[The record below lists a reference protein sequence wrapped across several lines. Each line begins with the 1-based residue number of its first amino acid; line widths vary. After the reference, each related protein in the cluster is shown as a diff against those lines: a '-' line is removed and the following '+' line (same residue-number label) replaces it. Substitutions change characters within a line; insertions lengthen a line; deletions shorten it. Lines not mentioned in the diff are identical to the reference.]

1 MQQRGAFVQ
10 VLFKQL
16 PDFLCLH
23 RHNQHLHR
31 GCADGQ
37 DLVHDEICA
46 GNEDQA
52 MEQRGERG
60 EGGLDGQ
67 EGNVGEPHRHGEVP
81 AEFPVENDGRNIQAP
96 GTGTGLNDQ
105 PQTRSH
111 ETAAGN
117 RSHQG
122 IGGHLGGG
130 EKARQLYKQRIADG
144 GNQGGQRKLHP
155 QKHQAEKEAAPA
167 HNGGG
172 KREADGGQVVG
183 NDQRQTGAAA
193 GGHAEGPDEGIDGH
207 CQQKV
212 AGQDPERVDGLLH
225 NQGAVHVSFLPF
237 SFLSLTFCFSACRG
251 PGWVKCQAGPFFRP
265 DVSGCSAVSSSRRG

>member
-1 MQQRGAFVQ
+1 MIHDQ
-10 VLFKQL
+10 V
-16 PDFLCLH
+16 
-23 RHNQHLHR
+23 R
-31 GCADGQ
+31 
-37 DLVHDEICA
+37 A

-52 MEQRGERG
+52 MEERCQRRKGR
-60 EGGLDGQ
+60 LNGQ

-122 IGGHLGGG
+122 IGGHLGSG
-130 EKARQLYKQRIADG
+130 EKSRQLHKQRIANG

-155 QKHQAEKEAAPA
+155 QKQQAEKEAAPA
-167 HNGGG
+167 DNGGG

-193 GGHAEGPDEGIDGH
+193 GGHAEGPDEDIDGH
-207 CQQKV
+207 CQQQV
-212 AGQDPERVDGLLH
+212 AGQGPERVDGLLH
-225 NQGAVHVSFLPF
+225 NQVAVHVSFLPF
-237 SFLSLTFCFSACRG
+237 SFPSVFSSFCFRLFCRCASCSFPDQEAV
-251 PGWVKCQAGPFFRP
+251 PGLIWQIQAPEQLILPGSDR
-265 DVSGCSAVSSSRRG
+265 